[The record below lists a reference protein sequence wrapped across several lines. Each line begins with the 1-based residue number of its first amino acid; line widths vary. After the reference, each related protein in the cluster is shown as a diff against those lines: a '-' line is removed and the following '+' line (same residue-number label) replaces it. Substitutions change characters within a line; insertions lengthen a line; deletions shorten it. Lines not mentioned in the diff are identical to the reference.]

1 MVNLQRKELD
11 QLFYSQ
17 EVHNDKILLPEDE
30 ARHCFRVLRKRSG
43 DTIRAVDGKG
53 TYYQTL
59 IEKEEI
65 HDCQLKITDRK
76 KSRSQKNYYINI
88 AIAPPK
94 KHSRLE
100 WFVEKAVEIGVQEIS
115 FTVTENSE
123 RKILNET
130 EYKKPRFLP

>member
-1 MVNLQRKELD
+1 MVNLQRKELE

-43 DTIRAVDGKG
+43 DTIRVVDGKG
-53 TYYQTL
+53 TYYQAL

-65 HDCQLKITDRK
+65 HDCQLKIIDRK

-100 WFVEKAVEIGVQEIS
+100 WFVEKAVEIGVQEIN
-115 FTVTENSE
+115 FTITEDSE

-130 EYKKPRFLP
+130 EYKKQRFPL